1 MTLPT
6 ILAFVGQ
13 NANQALHWASAG
25 LGGLFG
31 TYGLRTAIINLND
44 ADYGK
49 QLERELRG
57 GSVLFAFG
65 FAGIGASLEGERG
78 NFWDGVGIPF
88 LSLLYDHPAYIIGN
102 HRLPARYV
110 YNCYHVR
117 DFYEAQRDYVRSSQP
132 ARLFPQSF
140 AFNPPARQR
149 PWAQRDSHIVYLKT
163 GENPAALT
171 VAWADKPPVVR
182 ECIQAL
188 IRAAQQRTDFY
199 LTDYLALLF
208 QQAGLV
214 REVHDKEFWYCLQ
227 QADRYIRAWR
237 SDQMARALQPF
248 PALIYGGGWDY
259 LSLQG
264 QAQFRPA
271 IDSTHMPE
279 LFASSR
285 YVVNTNP
292 FFCHGLHERTAY
304 GLVSGCVTL
313 TDANDAGQEIFGD
326 LQHYVSFDWA
336 GGLPAL
342 QDSIATLLRADN
354 DVVAASMAAEAR
366 LLQHCH
372 HEAMFQSFLEVVRH
386 AREVV
391 A

>member
-1 MTLPT
+1 MSLPT

-13 NANQALHWASAG
+13 NANQALRWASAG

-31 TYGLRTAIINLND
+31 TYGLRTVIINLND

-49 QLERELRG
+49 QLAAELRA

-65 FAGIGASLEGERG
+65 FAGIGASLEGEQG

-102 HRLPARYV
+102 HRLAARYV

-117 DFYEAQRDYVRSSQP
+117 DFYEAQRDYVRSPQP

-149 PWAQRDSHIVYLKT
+149 AWAQRDNHIVYLKT
-163 GENPAALT
+163 GENPAAL
-171 VAWADKPPVVR
+171 AASWADKPPVVR

-188 IRAAQQRTDFY
+188 IRAAQQRNDFY
-199 LTDYLALLF
+199 LTDYLAMLF
-208 QQAGLV
+208 QQAGLA
-214 REVHDKEFWYCLQ
+214 REAHDKEFWYCLQ
-227 QADRYIRAWR
+227 HADRYIRAWR
-237 SDQMARALQPF
+237 SEQMARALQPF
-248 PALIYGGGWDY
+248 PALIYGSGWDY
-259 LSLQG
+259 LSPQG

-271 IDSTHMPE
+271 IDSAQMPE
-279 LFASSR
+279 LFTSSR
-285 YVVNTNP
+285 FVVNTNP
-292 FFCHGLHERTAY
+292 FFRHGLHERTVY
-304 GLVSGCVTL
+304 GLVSGCATL
-313 TDANDAGQEIFGD
+313 TDANDAGQEIFGG
-326 LQHYVSFDWA
+326 LPHYHTFDWA
-336 GGLPAL
+336 GGVTAL
-342 QDSIATLLRADN
+342 QDAIASLLRTSH
-354 DVVAASMAAEAR
+354 DVEASITAAEAQ

-386 AREVV
+386 ARQ
-391 A
+391 AAA